1 MWKSLAAIVTA
12 ALIAGA
18 LTGFPNVNFIETVSA
33 TSSAG
38 VKAIPA
44 PTCPNHGWPYR
55 QCSSSVRL
63 VTTDRL
69 NGQSD

>member
-1 MWKSLAAIVTA
+1 MLKTFAAVITA

-18 LTGFPNVNFIETVSA
+18 LTGFPDFIQPVSA
-33 TSSAG
+33 TSTTG

-44 PTCPNHGWPYR
+44 PACPNRGWPYR
-55 QCSSSVRL
+55 DCGTTTGGTVRL

-69 NGQSD
+69 N